1 MQSHNIK
8 SHARRA
14 ALGKMAVAALTLGA
28 GISPA
33 LAQDT
38 VSVQLDWVVRG
49 NHAPFFVAREKGY
62 FEAQGIHVEA
72 IRKGT
77 GSANAL
83 RLVANGNADFGFA
96 DLPTLMV
103 GRSQGV
109 GNTALVAVNQKT
121 PMAILSI
128 KDHVE
133 LTDIQQIKGLNV
145 GVNPAAGS
153 AYTFLKAALA
163 KNGLSLDD
171 IKQSTVAPPYENF
184 LLLRRVDVVPGYID
198 AEVPELEAKAG
209 GPGSLSILTGEQLGI
224 SSFGSTMFTSDKN
237 VEQRPDLVRRF
248 VAAYVQGFA
257 DVINDPQE
265 AADVLIRHNP
275 EYRDKREML
284 IAQLQADIDHTFFS
298 EYTKQHGLGWIDR
311 QVWHATARL
320 YKEQN
325 ALSEAFDESK
335 GFDMRFLEQ
344 AQALRR

>member
-1 MQSHNIK
+1 MKPQNHPFSIRLPWLCAWALVLWVVA
-8 SHARRA
+8 SALPA
-14 ALGKMAVAALTLGA
+14 AAK
-28 GISPA
+28 
-33 LAQDT
+33 DT

-49 NHAPFFVAREKGY
+49 NHAPFFVAKEKGY
-62 FEAQGIHVEA
+62 FDAHDIDVEV

-109 GNTALVAVNQKT
+109 NNTALAAVNQHT
-121 PMAILSI
+121 PMAMISI
-128 KDHVE
+128 KSRVP

-171 IKQSTVAPPYENF
+171 IKQSTVSPPYESF
-184 LLLRRVDVVPGYID
+184 LLLGRVDAVPGYID

-209 GPGSLSILTGEQLGI
+209 GPGSLSILTGAELGI
-224 SSFGSTMFTSDKN
+224 FSYGSTMFTSDKN
-237 VEQRPDLVRRF
+237 VAERPDLVRRF
-248 VAAYVQGFA
+248 VAAYAQGFA
-257 DVINDPQE
+257 DVVNDPQG
-265 AADVLIRHNP
+265 AATVLIRHNP
-275 EYRDKREML
+275 EYRDKHAML
-284 IAQLQADIDHTFFS
+284 VAQLQADIDYTFFS
-298 EYTKQHGLGWIDR
+298 EHTKTHGLGWIDR
-311 QVWHATARL
+311 DTWHATARL

-335 GFDMRFLEQ
+335 GFDMRFLEA
-344 AQALRR
+344 AQALKR